1 MEEEILKLI
10 YNYSVNKKYA
20 DQEFYNTIL
29 VLFLKHHKVNNY
41 INTIIINNDI
51 TDLGIYDNKRKTI
64 IINNLE
70 ILNSSDNKI
79 ELLSLRDIDEYF
91 LINIEASI
99 TILHEL
105 EHVYQN
111 MIIDG
116 QVTTLEDKLI
126 YYGLAFCNSRVLY
139 NFFGTKY
146 TKEELDYLYNTTYDY
161 NPSERLAD
169 INSYNIIY
177 NTINNEKKINP
188 RIKDLIKYEYES
200 LKLIGYKDI
209 GSIIECPSYLYLKKI
224 NKLNSKTD
232 ISFKTTKYQLEDRL
246 RLGIEISY
254 DEYQRVTKYH
264 KELKRKLV

>member
-1 MEEEILKLI
+1 MKIRTAFLTLLILLTTKAFASAQALEETAGSMNDALKTKFIEGNPVFMSIVAITLI
-10 YNYSVNKKYA
+10 VGLTFCI
-20 DQEFYNTIL
+20 ER
-29 VLFLKHHKVNNY
+29 V
-41 INTIIINNDI
+41 
-51 TDLGIYDNKRKTI
+51 IY
-64 IINNLE
+64 
-70 ILNSSDNKI
+70 
-79 ELLSLRDIDEYF
+79 
-91 LINIEASI
+91 
-99 TILHEL
+99 
-105 EHVYQN
+105 
-111 MIIDG
+111 
-116 QVTTLEDKLI
+116 
-126 YYGLAFCNSRVLY
+126 LA
-139 NFFGTKY
+139 
-146 TKEELDYLYNTTYDY
+146 
-161 NPSERLAD
+161 LAD